1 MVTEVNKA
9 NPVSGL
15 RVCEKEECDSLGSI
29 DDVEDD
35 ISEGIEKST
44 WCPCLAISP
53 HNSIQVR
60 FF

>member
-1 MVTEVNKA
+1 MLAEFQKT

-15 RVCEKEECDSLGSI
+15 RVCEKGECDSLGSI

-44 WCPCLAISP
+44 CCVCA
-53 HNSIQVR
+53 
-60 FF
+60 